1 MMEVLKTVMTQN
13 YLFNQSI
20 KVLAQTDTSILRK
33 YNSACHKGVQLIYI
47 PSVTFTFYNLIRG
60 RCSPSKLAVHLHQLA
75 NITFHFLSTWWVQ
88 YLHTPYFPLTHIFYI
103 SNIGYMCIAYDI

>member
-47 PSVTFTFYNLIRG
+47 PSVTFTFYNLIFFQFDSG
-60 RCSPSKLAVHLHQLA
+60 SLLSFEACSAFTQTGLYNVPFFIHLVGTVSSYSLFPS
-75 NITFHFLSTWWVQ
+75 N
-88 YLHTPYFPLTHIFYI
+88 HTAL
-103 SNIGYMCIAYDI
+103 D